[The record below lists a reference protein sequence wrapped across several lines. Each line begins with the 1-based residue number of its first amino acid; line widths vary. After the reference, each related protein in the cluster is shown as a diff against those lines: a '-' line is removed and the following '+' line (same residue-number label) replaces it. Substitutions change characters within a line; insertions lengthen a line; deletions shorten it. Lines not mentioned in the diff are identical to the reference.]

1 MEVGLLSK
9 KVLFVIQAR
18 MKSTRLPGKILLPIP
33 LGNGKPLLS
42 WIIDE
47 LKESKFS
54 NEIIIAT
61 SINPENDVLVPF
73 CDINGISCFR
83 GDEDDVLSRF
93 IYIAKEKSYD
103 CIVRLTGDNPI
114 VDISILDDSIKKHF
128 IENNDYTRTE
138 GLPIGMNFEIISS
151 KTLIDIENHE
161 LTDSDRE
168 HVTLFVKN
176 NDTYRKGVF
185 NPVISE
191 KIKSLRLTIDYP
203 SDFSLLSTILSQ
215 YTVLNNL
222 KGLALI
228 QHTYDY
234 YPWLFE
240 TNSSNI
246 QKKQYLDIKEEIAD
260 ASVFLDQLEFK
271 KASEIL
277 KNHNGLNISC
287 ENKK

>member
-1 MEVGLLSK
+1 MEVGLLNK

-33 LGNGKPLLS
+33 LANGKPLLS

-61 SINPENDVLVPF
+61 SINPENEVLVPF

-93 IYIAKEKSYD
+93 ISIAKKKSCD

-114 VDISILDDSIKKHF
+114 IDISLLDDSVKKHF

-138 GLPIGMNFEIISS
+138 GLPVGMNFEIISS
-151 KTLIDIENHE
+151 KALIDCENHE
-161 LTDSDRE
+161 LTDSERE

-176 NDTYRKGVF
+176 KDSYKKGVF
-185 NPVISE
+185 HPKISE
-191 KIKSLRLTIDYP
+191 KFKSLRLTVDYA

-215 YTVLNNL
+215 YTLQNNL

-228 QHTYDY
+228 EHTYDY

-240 TNSSNI
+240 TNTSNI
-246 QKKQYLDIKEEIAD
+246 QKKQYLDIEEEIAD
-260 ASVFLDQLEFK
+260 ASIFLDQFDFK

-277 KNHNGLNISC
+277 RNHEIV
-287 ENKK
+287 NKFKE